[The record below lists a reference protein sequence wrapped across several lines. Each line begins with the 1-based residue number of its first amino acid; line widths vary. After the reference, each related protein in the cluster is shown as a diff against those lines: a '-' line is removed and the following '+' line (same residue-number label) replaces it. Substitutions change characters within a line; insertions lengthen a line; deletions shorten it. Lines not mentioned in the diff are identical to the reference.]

1 MYLYEHIERL
11 VYSIYVNLCQ
21 SMSIY
26 VNLQWL
32 GDAKKKRY
40 PLASG
45 SIFSTGQTPFP
56 LRGTFQAR
64 RPRFEKCPRNPM
76 VNQHFSSSKRPDPF
90 VRSEKTTMEAGKKTG
105 MLQRKKHIYDHMY
118 IYIIIYI

>member
-1 MYLYEHIERL
+1 M
-11 VYSIYVNLCQ
+11 Q
-21 SMSIY
+21 
-26 VNLQWL
+26 
-32 GDAKKKRY
+32 KKKRY

-90 VRSEKTTMEAGKKTG
+90 VRSEKTTMEAGKKNRDASEEKT
-105 MLQRKKHIYDHMY
+105 HI
-118 IYIIIYI
+118 

>member
-21 SMSIY
+21 SMSICNGL
-26 VNLQWL
+26 VMQ
-32 GDAKKKRY
+32 KKKRY

-90 VRSEKTTMEAGKKTG
+90 VRSEKTTMEAGKKNRDASEEKT
-105 MLQRKKHIYDHMY
+105 HI
-118 IYIIIYI
+118 